1 MGKKKKKAP
10 PKVWCFYCDR
20 EFDDEKILIQHQKAK
35 HFKCTVC
42 HKKLS
47 TAGGLVIHVLQ
58 VHKQTITK
66 VPNAKPQR
74 ESTELEIFG
83 MEGIPADILAAH
95 DVDPDDEKPAK
106 AAKVDVPTF
115 SVGALITSSSI
126 VPPQPVFPPM
136 PSMYAPPLPGAPRP
150 PVWPPQ
156 PSVSQ
161 AWPPSYPF
169 PRPPMVAP
177 ERAPMPVPQPL
188 FPIQGAV
195 TVPPIPGFPQPPPQP
210 LFPIHSSVPQVSAPM
225 LQTQHSFP
233 GPPGALPGVPPPV
246 VGNSLPSS
254 MGAPGET
261 PPGEIQH
268 ASLTLTSTLPNSHAA
283 PAPPPIAG
291 QHMYAAA
298 PNTGAPC
305 IGPPPVIANRAP
317 GQTTA
322 NEVYLVWD
330 DEAMSMEE
338 RRLSLPRYQVHDEAF
353 QMNSV
358 DAAIDK
364 RILESRLASRMS
376 FGVV

>member
-1 MGKKKKKAP
+1 M
-10 PKVWCFYCDR
+10 YR
-20 EFDDEKILIQHQKAK
+20 
-35 HFKCTVC
+35 
-42 HKKLS
+42 
-47 TAGGLVIHVLQ
+47 
-58 VHKQTITK
+58 

-106 AAKVDVPTF
+106 AAKVEVPTF
-115 SVGALITSSSI
+115 SVGALITSSTM
-126 VPPQPVFPPM
+126 VPPQQVFPPM
-136 PSMYAPPLPGAPRP
+136 PPLYAPPLPGGPRP

-156 PSVSQ
+156 PPVSQ
-161 AWPPSYPF
+161 TWPPSYPF
-169 PRPPMVAP
+169 PRPAMVAP
-177 ERAPMPVPQPL
+177 ERAPLPVPQPL
-188 FPIQGAV
+188 FPIQGAASML
-195 TVPPIPGFPQPPPQP
+195 PPIPGIP
-210 LFPIHSSVPQVSAPM
+210 S
-225 LQTQHSFP
+225 
-233 GPPGALPGVPPPV
+233 PV
-246 VGNSLPSS
+246 VGNLLPST

-261 PPGEIQH
+261 PPGELTQ
-268 ASLTLTSTLPNSHAA
+268 SVPSTLTSSLPNSHAI
-283 PAPPPIAG
+283 PGPPPVPG